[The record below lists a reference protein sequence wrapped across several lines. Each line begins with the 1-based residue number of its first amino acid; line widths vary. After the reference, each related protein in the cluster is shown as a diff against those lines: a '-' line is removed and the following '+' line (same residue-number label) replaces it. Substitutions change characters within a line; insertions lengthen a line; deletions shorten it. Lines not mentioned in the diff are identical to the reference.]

1 MSPFYTQGS
10 SRLRI
15 RAPVASWA
23 ASLAQDGQDAEPV
36 GADHLA
42 SMRKAVLLTAAP
54 KSSEHRGGN
63 SNPKSSEHRGG
74 NRAAGGDGS
83 RVERG

>member
-1 MSPFYTQGS
+1 MSPFHTQGS

-23 ASLAQDGQDAEPV
+23 ASLVQNGQDGEPV
-36 GADHLA
+36 AANHLA
-42 SMRKAVLLTAAP
+42 SMREAVLLTAAP
-54 KSSEHRGGN
+54 KSSG
-63 SNPKSSEHRGG
+63 HRGG